1 MGRSAVRGAISA
13 ILFSLFLAAVEDMAS
28 DRHFLSVTD
37 LNPAET
43 QRIVRRALELKSPA
57 ARAAAPALRGKSVV
71 LLFEKPS
78 LRTKT
83 SFMVGIHELGGYGLY
98 LGPEEVGLGVR
109 EPVADVARVLSGYG
123 DCIVARVNS
132 HRSLLELAEYAAVPV
147 VNALSDWE
155 HPCQVVA
162 DLTTIA
168 EYQGDLAG
176 RKLAYIGDGNNVAR
190 SLGLALPAV
199 GMNFSIAAPPGYE
212 LDAATLEQARER
224 GGGRAT
230 ALALRDPAAAVRD
243 ADLVYTDVWTSMGD
257 EAERG
262 LRLEAFRGY
271 TVDPALLAQA
281 KPTANFMHDMPAH
294 YGEEVPPGMLEH
306 PQSIAYAQAH
316 NRKPAQQAL
325 LEHLLGG

>member
-1 MGRSAVRGAISA
+1 MPTNQ
-13 ILFSLFLAAVEDMAS
+13 
-28 DRHFLSVTD
+28 HFLSVTD
-37 LNPAET
+37 LPPSDLQRILQRAAELKTPAE
-43 QRIVRRALELKSPA
+43 PA
-57 ARAAAPALRGKSVV
+57 AVSALRGKSVA

-83 SFMVGIHELGGYGLY
+83 SFMVGIHQLGGYPVY
-98 LGPEEVGLGVR
+98 LGPDEVGLGVR
-109 EPVADVARVLSGYG
+109 EPVADVARVLSGYV

-132 HRSLLELAEYAAVPV
+132 HRSLTELAQHAAVPV

-155 HPCQVVA
+155 HPCQIIA
-162 DLTTIA
+162 DLLTIT
-168 EYQGDLAG
+168 EHQGGLPG

-190 SLGLALPAV
+190 SLCLALPAL
-199 GMNFSIAAPPGYE
+199 GMTFSIAAPPGYQ
-212 LDAATLEQARER
+212 LDAATLQQAREIA
-224 GGGRAT
+224 GPAAVQSLT
-230 ALALRDPAAAVRD
+230 DPAAAVQN

-257 EAERG
+257 ESERG
-262 LRLEAFRGY
+262 LRLEAFQGY

-281 KPTANFMHDMPAH
+281 KPTAQFMHDMPAH

-325 LEHLLGG
+325 LEHLLTAR

>member
-1 MGRSAVRGAISA
+1 MPTNQ
-13 ILFSLFLAAVEDMAS
+13 
-28 DRHFLSVTD
+28 HFLSVTD
-37 LNPAET
+37 LPPKAIRRILQRAAELKTPAE
-43 QRIVRRALELKSPA
+43 PA
-57 ARAAAPALRGKSVV
+57 AVSALRGKSVA

-83 SFMVGIHELGGYGLY
+83 SFMVGIHQLGGYPIY
-98 LGPEEVGLGVR
+98 LGPDEVGLGVR
-109 EPVADVARVLSGYG
+109 EPVADVARVLSGYV

-132 HRSLLELAEYAAVPV
+132 HHTLDELAQHAAVPV

-155 HPCQVVA
+155 HPCQIIA
-162 DLTTIA
+162 DLLTIT
-168 EYQGDLAG
+168 EQQGGLTG

-190 SLGLALPAV
+190 SLCLALPAV
-199 GMNFSIAAPPGYE
+199 GMTFSIAAPPGYQ
-212 LDAATLEQARER
+212 LDAATLQQASEIA
-224 GGGRAT
+224 GPAAVQSLT
-230 ALALRDPAAAVRD
+230 DPAAAIQD

-262 LRLEAFRGY
+262 LRLEAFQGY

-281 KPTANFMHDMPAH
+281 KPTAQFMHDMPAH
-294 YGEEVPPGMLEH
+294 YGEEVPPGMLAH

-325 LEHLLGG
+325 LEHFLTAP